1 MNLSFYIAKRY
12 IISKKSHNAI
22 NVISFISAFGIMV
35 ATAAMVCILS
45 VFNGFTDFAYK
56 SFSKID
62 PDLTITT
69 IKGKVF
75 DPSTPVFDKIKSL
88 NDIEVI
94 SEVLE
99 DNALLKFEERQ
110 TPAVVRGVSSNYIN
124 LSNIQSIIADGRFT
138 LKEGDVEFGV
148 IGAGLA
154 MNLGVRAN
162 FISPLEIYAPKRNVK
177 VNLANPNTAFDR
189 AYTYPAGVFLLNQ
202 EKYDEQLIFVS
213 LELVRQLFRYE
224 NEVSSLDIKLR
235 HPDKASSI
243 KKEIKSILGDNFHV
257 KDRFEQQE
265 ESFKMVN
272 IEKWVTF
279 LIMSFVLLIAVFNII
294 GSLSMLIIDKKEDIK
309 ILRNLGAKNGL
320 ITRIFAFEGWL
331 ISMLGCISGLI
342 IGLIASL
349 SQQYFGIIKLGTDQ
363 GAFLIDAYPVKVEP
377 FDLLIVFITVSLIGF
392 IAVLYPVNNMRRTLL

>member
-12 IISKKSHNAI
+12 IISKKSHNAV
-22 NVISFISAFGIMV
+22 NVISYISVFGIMV

-45 VFNGFTDFAYK
+45 VFNGFTDFAYQ

-62 PDLTITT
+62 PDLTISAV
-69 IKGKVF
+69 KGKVF
-75 DPSTPVFDKIKSL
+75 DPTTSEFDKIRTLSK
-88 NDIEVI
+88 IQVI
-94 SEVLE
+94 SETLE

-110 TPAVVRGVSSNYIN
+110 TPAVIRGVSSNYTD
-124 LSNIQSIIADGRFT
+124 LSDVQSIIADGQFA
-138 LKEGDVEFGV
+138 LKEGDVEYTV

-162 FISPLEIYAPKRNVK
+162 FISPVEIYAPKRNVK
-177 VNLANPNTAFDR
+177 VNLANPNSAFDK
-189 AYTYPAGVFLLNQ
+189 AYVYTAGVFLLNQ

-213 LELVRQLFRYE
+213 LNMARQLFRYE
-224 NEVSSLDIKLR
+224 NEVSSLDIKL
-235 HPDKASSI
+235 HNPDDVSAV
-243 KKEIKSILGDNFHV
+243 KKEIKSIIGDNYRV

-294 GSLSMLIIDKKEDIK
+294 GSLSMLIIDKKEDIQ
-309 ILRNLGAKNGL
+309 ILKNLGAKNSL

-331 ISMLGCISGLI
+331 INMLGCISGLL
-342 IGLIASL
+342 IGLVACL
-349 SQQYFGIIKLGTDQ
+349 SQQCFGIIKLGTEQ
-363 GAFLIDAYPVKVEP
+363 GAFLIDAYPVKVQP
-377 FDLLIVFITVSLIGF
+377 FDLLIVFVTVSLIGF
-392 IAVLYPVNNMRRTLL
+392 IAVLYPVNNMRKTLL